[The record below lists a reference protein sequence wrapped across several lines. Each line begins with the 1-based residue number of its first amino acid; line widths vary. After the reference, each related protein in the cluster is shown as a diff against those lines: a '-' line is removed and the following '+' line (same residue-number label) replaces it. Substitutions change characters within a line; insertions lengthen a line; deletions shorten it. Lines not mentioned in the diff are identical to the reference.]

1 MKKTILIIC
10 AIVAFSSP
18 LLLKAKD
25 LPRKEVHFD
34 ASDPQKKEINSLL
47 FRLKQINEM
56 DKSDLSRSEKIQLR
70 GEVKQI
76 EEKLSTHSSGIY
88 LSAGAVIIIVILL
101 IILL

>member
-1 MKKTILIIC
+1 MKKTILILC
-10 AIVAFSSP
+10 AIVATCSP

-25 LPRKEVHFD
+25 LPRKEAHFD
-34 ASDPQKKEINSLL
+34 AADPQKKEINSLL
-47 FRLKQINEM
+47 FRLNQINEL

-76 EEKLSTHSSGIY
+76 EEKLATHSNGIY
-88 LSAGAVIIIVILL
+88 LSAGAIIIIVILL